1 MSEAPDGGDLRAARE
16 RIRILELQVDHLRRE
31 LNFARV
37 RHERIVYSLAW
48 ALAAPVRAIE
58 QPLRRFFAARKA
70 RGKVARAAPAPVRTT
85 VADAPAR
92 PRLMV
97 DVTRIVSRD
106 DRTGVQRVVRR
117 TLESLYGET
126 DLPFAPL
133 PVRVESGTLIA
144 CRAFAAGLTGA
155 AVQAPDEPVAP
166 ARGDVLLLMDNA
178 WDADFGPAIADVRA
192 AGGRIVAT
200 LYDLIPILQKGTA
213 YGDVPEQFEK
223 WLARALVDS
232 DAIVAISRTV
242 AEELATLVRARGL
255 PARPGLRI
263 GFAHIGSDFA
273 PRAAGAPAPRIA
285 AAFAPAAPAF
295 LCVGAIEPRKGHR
308 IALSAFEELWRAGFA
323 GRLVFLGRKGWHV
336 DALVVDIHT
345 HPEFGRR
352 LFWFDDASDADL
364 HAAYAQCAAVLAP
377 SCAEGYGLPLS
388 EAAAVGKPVICSDIP
403 VFREIGRDGAL
414 YFAVGDPHAL
424 AETVRAFAAGAAR
437 ADPARILQPTWRQ
450 ATRDLVALIERG
462 GWIATLP

>member
-1 MSEAPDGGDLRAARE
+1 MSEPPDGDDLRAARE
-16 RIRILELQVDHLRRE
+16 RVRILEVQVDHLRRE
-31 LNFARV
+31 LNFARI
-37 RHERIVYSLAW
+37 RHEGIVYSVAW

-70 RGKVARAAPAPVRTT
+70 RTRAAAAPVHTIG
-85 VADAPAR
+85 AAPPAAAR
-92 PRLMV
+92 PRLMI
-97 DVTRIVSRD
+97 DVTRIVARD

-133 PVRVESGTLIA
+133 AVRVENGTLIA
-144 CRAFAAGLTGA
+144 CRAFAASLTGA
-155 AVQAPDEPVAP
+155 TAQAPDGPVVPAP
-166 ARGDVLLLMDNA
+166 GDVLLLMDNA
-178 WDADFGPAIADVRA
+178 WDVDFAPAIAAVRA
-192 AGGRIVAT
+192 AGGKIVAT
-200 LYDLIPILQKGTA
+200 LYDLIPILQQGST
-213 YGDVPEQFEK
+213 YGDVPERFER
-223 WLARALVDS
+223 WLARALLDS

-242 AEELATLVRARGL
+242 AGELATLVRARGA
-255 PARPGLRI
+255 PVRPGLRV
-263 GFAHIGSDFA
+263 GFVHIGSDFA

-285 AAFAPAAPAF
+285 AAFAPDAPAF
-295 LCVGAIEPRKGHR
+295 LCVGAVEPRKGHR
-308 IALSAFEELWRAGFA
+308 IALAAFEDLWRAGFA

-336 DALVVDIHT
+336 DALAEDIRA

-364 HAAYAQCAAVLAP
+364 HAAYARCAAVLAP

-414 YFAVGDPHAL
+414 YFAVGDPRAL
-424 AETVRAFAAGAAR
+424 AATVRAFATGAAR

-450 ATRDLVALIERG
+450 SARDLVDLIARG